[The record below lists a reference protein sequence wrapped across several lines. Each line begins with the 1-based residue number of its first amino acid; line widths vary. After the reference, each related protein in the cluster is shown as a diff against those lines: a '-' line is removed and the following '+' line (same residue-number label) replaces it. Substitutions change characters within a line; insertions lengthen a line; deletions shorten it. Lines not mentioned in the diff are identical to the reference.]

1 MVCSGVSYPI
11 SLSDSFK
18 YIWKGPNNFSEDTSH
33 VVLRDSGWY
42 HVFAFNKADCM
53 AQDSI
58 YLAYSKEF
66 FNARF
71 LLTDEGLLN
80 QKIIVPE
87 ISWPVPDSVK
97 WTLDHSKAT
106 LNSKNLNQYVF
117 SFNEVGTHILKMRAY
132 KFGCESIVEKSI
144 KIVKDSSGLVQ
155 VNPDPKTKNLKSVR
169 LFPNPSSGRFTLD
182 IELNTPSEVMIRVYN
197 VSGIS
202 KEARLLKGAASYRES
217 FDLNDLPNGVYSLIL
232 QNGSESQ
239 VVHFII
245 QK

>member
-1 MVCSGVSYPI
+1 
-11 SLSDSFK
+11 
-18 YIWKGPNNFSEDTSH
+18 
-33 VVLRDSGWY
+33 
-42 HVFAFNKADCM
+42 
-53 AQDSI
+53 
-58 YLAYSKEF
+58 
-66 FNARF
+66 
-71 LLTDEGLLN
+71 
-80 QKIIVPE
+80 
-87 ISWPVPDSVK
+87 
-97 WTLDHSKAT
+97 
-106 LNSKNLNQYVF
+106 
-117 SFNEVGTHILKMRAY
+117 
-132 KFGCESIVEKSI
+132 ESIVEKSI

-169 LFPNPSSGRFTLD
+169 LFPNPTSGRFTLD

-217 FDLNDLPNGVYSLIL
+217 FDLKDLPNGVYSLIL